1 MTENKVEKPYEL
13 RKLKSTDLFLLLNL
27 VKKIGIATFA
37 DAVVDDGFKQIFTG
51 TEDKT
56 EEDYANVGKTVFN
69 IIQLII
75 ERLTD
80 CQNEIYDLLEAV
92 SNLNRQQLED
102 LDMDVFMEMVVELV
116 GKDEFRQLFTRVV
129 SLLNKGN

>member
-1 MTENKVEKPYEL
+1 MAESKKPYEL
-13 RKLKSTDLFLLLNL
+13 RKLKSTDLFLMLNL

-51 TEDKT
+51 SEGKT

-116 GKDEFRQLFTRVV
+116 EKDEFKQLFTRVV
-129 SLLNKGN
+129 SLLNRGN

>member
-13 RKLKSTDLFLLLNL
+13 RKLKSTDLFLVLNL

>member
-1 MTENKVEKPYEL
+1 MTENKKPYEL
-13 RKLKSTDLFLLLNL
+13 RKLKSTDLFLVLNL

>member
-1 MTENKVEKPYEL
+1 MAENKKPYEL
-13 RKLKSTDLFLLLNL
+13 RKLKSTDLFLVLNL

-116 GKDEFRQLFTRVV
+116 EKDEFKQLFTRVV
-129 SLLNKGN
+129 SLLNREN